1 MDMIIRDSKDKLVFN
16 FSQRKQGDPVNKYKK
31 RDKGVVNMWST
42 EKLFSM
48 LYEMSQESKS
58 VSNKFNILFATA
70 IATVSE
76 ISKNGEVSI
85 LSFLAD
91 FSIFQS
97 YIEKNLLKL
106 KKVKDEQMN
115 QDISYR
121 VKHSAD
127 LVLYKLYKVRLQLIT
142 IFYLNNNLWP
152 EVKRGGLEPILM
164 PLLAY
169 IGKIRCKMGKHD
181 IISCISFIREQ
192 MTYVSLQ
199 ARGLLEPYAY
209 HYGISFNYSSPFHNK
224 ALLNAFNKHY
234 PADLVNK
241 TGDYYYIIRLIM
253 KISAERSTS
262 AFDQNRSTIKF
273 NSEQWHQFNCYYDE
287 ISRLMAFFT
296 LSDCDKIDIG
306 LFARYP
312 SYYMNFAFE
321 EFINAPSYSNNT
333 FGRLLRGLEVVV
345 PGFWY
350 LVFNIIDTRQDN
362 HTIPPKDNLSPD
374 TNRVDQEL
382 STNHRVNATATGIA
396 TIQADQIKDS
406 QDHMDN
412 GTPSKP
418 KIKHKI
424 MDNNENSR
432 CY

>member
-1 MDMIIRDSKDKLVFN
+1 MIIKNNKDKGVFN
-16 FSQRKQGDPVNKYKK
+16 SSQCKQGDPVNKYKK
-31 RDKGVVNMWST
+31 RDKGVVNMLST

-48 LYEMSQESKS
+48 LYHMSQESKY
-58 VSNKFNILFATA
+58 VSNKFNILFAPSLSL
-70 IATVSE
+70 VSE

-91 FSIFQS
+91 FSIFKS
-97 YIEKNLLKL
+97 YIEKVDGMTQDMLDQLKYAAEL
-106 KKVKDEQMN
+106 
-115 QDISYR
+115 
-121 VKHSAD
+121 A
-127 LVLYKLYKVRLQLIT
+127 LYMLYNTQLQLIT
-142 IFYLNNNLWP
+142 IYYLNNNLCP
-152 EVKRGGLEPILM
+152 EVQCNVFEPIR
-164 PLLAY
+164 Y
-169 IGKIRCKMGKHD
+169 KMGKD
-181 IISCISFIREQ
+181 GIMSCITFISDQ
-192 MTYVSLQ
+192 MSDVSIQ
-199 ARGLLEPYAY
+199 ARGLLERYAY
-209 HYGISFNYSSPFHNK
+209 PYGISFNYSSPFENK
-224 ALLNAFNKHY
+224 ALFNAFNKHY

-296 LSDCDKIDIG
+296 LSDCDKLDIG
-306 LFARYP
+306 LFARYL

-345 PGFWY
+345 PGFWH

-406 QDHMDN
+406 QDHRDK

-418 KIKHKI
+418 KIKVEITDSH
-424 MDNNENSR
+424 ENTG
-432 CY
+432 YH